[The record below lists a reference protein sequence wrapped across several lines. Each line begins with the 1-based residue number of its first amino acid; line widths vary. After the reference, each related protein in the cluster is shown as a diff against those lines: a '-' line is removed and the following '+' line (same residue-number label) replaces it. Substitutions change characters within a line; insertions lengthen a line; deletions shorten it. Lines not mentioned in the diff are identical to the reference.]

1 MPQFYDFN
9 ISDATV
15 QLMPPD
21 KRRNNNVSI
30 FKAMIATPLQ
40 WAQVNLFSTYY
51 QGSTSDQYAP
61 GKYNKGDQVI
71 YNKAV
76 YESLIDDNTSDPTD
90 TSAWFKVQD
99 NFLGIAERIRYNGN
113 KLTLEYAL
121 NKEYGT
127 TFRQP
132 NDPVDPTPSDIYITN
147 VAAVLTGFRIGS
159 TEAGSSSIGA
169 TTASAS
175 IGGNT
180 PFIYTSNFQINIP
193 SSLADDLGVNYIAII
208 SSFVQMYAAASLKFT
223 IQTY

>member
-1 MPQFYDFN
+1 MSFYDFN
-9 ISDATV
+9 ISNATV

-30 FKAMIATPLQ
+30 FKAMVATPLQ
-40 WAQVNLFSTYY
+40 WGSDNLFGTYY
-51 QGSTSDQYAP
+51 EGSTAGQYAP
-61 GKYNKGDQVI
+61 GTYNKGQQVI

-76 YESLIDDNTSDPTD
+76 YESLIDSNTDLPTAS
-90 TSAWFKVQD
+90 TWSLVQP
-99 NFLGIAERIRYNGN
+99 NFLGIKERIKYNGN

-121 NKEYGT
+121 NKEFGT

-132 NDPVDPTPSDIYITN
+132 NDPVNPTPSDIYITN
-147 VAAVLTGFRIGS
+147 VAAVLTGFRIGN

-175 IGGNT
+175 IGGNI
-180 PFIYTSNFQINIP
+180 PFVYTINFQINIP
-193 SSLADDLGVNYIAII
+193 TELATSLGTNYIAII
-208 SSFVQMYAAASLKFT
+208 SSFAKMYAAASLKFT

>member
-1 MPQFYDFN
+1 MPFYDFN

-21 KRRNNNVSI
+21 KRKNNNVSI
-30 FKAMIATPLQ
+30 FKAMIAKPLQ
-40 WAQVNLFSTYY
+40 WSRDNFFSSYY
-51 QGSTSDQYAP
+51 TGSTAGNYAP
-61 GKYNKGDQVI
+61 GSYNKGQQVV

-76 YESLIDDNTSDPTD
+76 YESLFDVNTD
-90 TSAWFKVQD
+90 TPTTSKWFLVQD
-99 NFLGIAERIRYNGN
+99 NFLGIDERILYNGN

-132 NDPVDPTPSDIYITN
+132 NDPVTPTPSDIYISN
-147 VAAVLTGFRIGS
+147 IAAVITGFRIGS
-159 TEAGSSSIGA
+159 TEAGSSSIGV

-175 IGGNT
+175 IGGKI
-180 PFIYTSNFQINIP
+180 PFIYTNNFKVNIPTALAASLGASYINII
-193 SSLADDLGVNYIAII
+193 GN
-208 SSFVQMYAAASLKFT
+208 FVQKYAAASLRFT